1 MSGRARGDRGPAPA
15 IGLLSAALAW
25 VLAWALAA
33 SAHAA
38 DGSVVVGSKNFAE
51 SRFLGEL
58 FAQAIEA
65 HTELRVE
72 RRLGLAGTEFCFE
85 ALRTGAIDVYP
96 EYTGTGWVT
105 LLGREATAD
114 EAGVLA
120 GVRREFRERWDL
132 EWLAPL
138 GFENSWEIAV
148 RREVAERHG
157 LRTISEL
164 AAVAGSLRAGF
175 GLEFVA
181 REDGL
186 EGLRRVYGLEP
197 GSVRALQ
204 QTPQYQAAREGLIDV
219 LDVYTT
225 DGRLAAA
232 DLVLLEDDRG
242 FFPPYEAAPLVNG
255 ATLRDHPEL
264 AAALGRLAGTLDVV
278 RMRAYNR
285 RLEEEHEALEVV
297 AADALHDLGQGEH
310 GAAMAGSEAGGDE
323 EGFLAYMWRERG
335 ALLRRTLEHVGLSAA
350 ALLLGAAVALPLA
363 LWLDRRGGRVAET
376 VVRLVGAT
384 QTVPSLALLGFL
396 IPLLGVGVKPAIAAL
411 WIYAIFP
418 MLRAATSGLRD
429 ADPAAAVAATAL
441 GMTEAQ
447 VLRRV
452 RLPLALPV
460 IMTGVRTAAAI
471 TIGTA
476 TLAAFIGAGGLGEPI
491 VAGLQLVDT
500 KRILSGAVPAA
511 LLALLVDWLLGRLE
525 RALRPPGI
533 SG

>member
-1 MSGRARGDRGPAPA
+1 MNAGTRRRARLSTAL
-15 IGLLSAALAW
+15 GLLGWWLASSAG
-25 VLAWALAA
+25 AA
-33 SAHAA
+33 T
-38 DGSVVVGSKNFAE
+38 DGTVVVGSKNFAE

-65 HTELRVE
+65 QTALRVE

-105 LLGREATAD
+105 LLRREAIAD

-148 RREVAERHG
+148 RREVAERHS
-157 LRTISEL
+157 LRTISQL
-164 AAVAGSLRAGF
+164 AAVAGDLRAGF

-204 QTPQYQAAREGLIDV
+204 QTPQYQAAREGIIDV
-219 LDVYTT
+219 VDVYTT

-242 FFPPYEAAPLVNG
+242 FFPPYQAAPLARG
-255 ATLRDHPEL
+255 DTLREHPEM
-264 AAALGRLAGTLDVV
+264 AAALGRLAGALDIA
-278 RMRAYNR
+278 RMREYNR
-285 RLEEEHEALEVV
+285 RLEELHEPLELV
-297 AADALHDLGQGEH
+297 AADALRDIGLGGGGEGDAKS
-310 GAAMAGSEAGGDE
+310 GAGPNADGAT
-323 EGFLAYMWRERG
+323 EGFAAYVWRERA
-335 ALLRRTLEHVGLSAA
+335 ALGRRTLEHLGLSAA
-350 ALLLGAAVALPLA
+350 ALLLGAAVAIPLA
-363 LWLDRRGGRVAET
+363 LWLDRRGGRVAES
-376 VVRLVGAT
+376 VVRFVGAT

-418 MLRAATSGLRD
+418 MLRSATSGLRD
-429 ADPAAAVAATAL
+429 ADPAAALAATAL
-441 GMTEAQ
+441 GMTEGQ

-452 RLPLALPV
+452 RLPLALPA
-460 IMTGVRTAAAI
+460 IMAGVRTAAAI

-491 VAGLQLVDT
+491 IAGLQLVDT

-511 LLALLVDWLLGRLE
+511 LLALLVDWVLGRVE
-525 RALRPPGI
+525 RALRPPGV

>member
-1 MSGRARGDRGPAPA
+1 M
-15 IGLLSAALAW
+15 
-25 VLAWALAA
+25 
-33 SAHAA
+33 
-38 DGSVVVGSKNFAE
+38 VGSKNFAE

-65 HTELRVE
+65 QTALRVE

-105 LLGREATAD
+105 LLGREAIAD

-157 LRTISEL
+157 LRTISQL
-164 AAVAGSLRAGF
+164 VAVAGDLRAGF

-197 GSVRALQ
+197 REVRALQ

-225 DGRLAAA
+225 DGRLARAN
-232 DLVLLEDDRG
+232 LVLLEDDRG
-242 FFPPYEAAPLVNG
+242 FFPPYQAAPLARG
-255 ATLRDHPEL
+255 AALREHPEL
-264 AAALGRLAGTLDVV
+264 AVALSRLAGTLDVD
-278 RMRAYNR
+278 RMREYNR
-285 RLEEEHEALEVV
+285 RLEEAHEPLEQVARDALRELGL
-297 AADALHDLGQGEH
+297 AADAP
-310 GAAMAGSEAGGDE
+310 GASADSAARERR
-323 EGFLAYMWRERG
+323 EGFWEYLWRERRSLS
-335 ALLRRTLEHVGLSAA
+335 ARTLEHLALSSA
-350 ALLLGAAVALPLA
+350 ALLLGAAVAIPLA
-363 LWLDRRGGRVAET
+363 LWLDRRGGRATEAM
-376 VVRLVGAT
+376 VRVVGAT

-396 IPLLGVGVKPAIAAL
+396 IPLLGVGVRPAIAAL

-418 MLRAATSGLRD
+418 MLRAAVSGLRD
-429 ADPAAAVAATAL
+429 ADPAAALAGTAL
-441 GMTEAQ
+441 GMTPGQ
-447 VLRRV
+447 VLRQV
-452 RLPLALPV
+452 RLPLALPT

-500 KRILSGAVPAA
+500 RRILSGAVPAA
-511 LLALLVDWLLGRLE
+511 LLALGVDWLLGRLE
-525 RALRPPGI
+525 RALRPPGP
-533 SG
+533 

>member
-1 MSGRARGDRGPAPA
+1 MNIGARRRACLMPAL
-15 IGLLSAALAW
+15 GLLGWGLASSIGAAT
-25 VLAWALAA
+25 
-33 SAHAA
+33 
-38 DGSVVVGSKNFAE
+38 DGTVVVGSKNFAE

-65 HTELRVE
+65 QTSLRVE

-105 LLGREATAD
+105 LLRAEAIAD
-114 EAGVLA
+114 QAGVLA

-148 RREVAERHG
+148 RREVAERYS
-157 LRTISEL
+157 LRTISQL
-164 AAVAGSLRAGF
+164 AAVAGDLRAGF

-204 QTPQYQAAREGLIDV
+204 QTPQYQAAREGIIDV
-219 LDVYTT
+219 VDVYTT

-242 FFPPYEAAPLVNG
+242 FFPPYQAAPLARGV
-255 ATLRDHPEL
+255 TLREHPEM
-264 AAALGRLAGTLDVV
+264 AAALGRLAGALDVA
-278 RMRAYNR
+278 RMREYNR
-285 RLEEEHEALEVV
+285 RLEELHEPLELV
-297 AADALHDLGQGEH
+297 AADALRDLGL
-310 GAAMAGSEAGGDE
+310 AGGSDADAE
-323 EGFLAYMWRERG
+323 AARQYADGAREGFAAYVWRERV
-335 ALLRRTLEHVGLSAA
+335 ALGRRTLEHLGLSAA
-350 ALLLGAAVALPLA
+350 ALLLGAAVAIPLA
-363 LWLDRRGGRVAET
+363 LWLDRRGGRVAES
-376 VVRLVGAT
+376 VVRFVGAT

-418 MLRAATSGLRD
+418 MLRSATSGLRD
-429 ADPAAAVAATAL
+429 ADPAAALAATAL
-441 GMTEAQ
+441 GMTEGQ

-452 RLPLALPV
+452 RLPLALPA
-460 IMTGVRTAAAI
+460 IMAGVRTAAAI

-491 VAGLQLVDT
+491 IAGLQLVDT

-511 LLALLVDWLLGRLE
+511 LLALLVDWVLGRVE
-525 RALRPPGI
+525 RALRPPGV